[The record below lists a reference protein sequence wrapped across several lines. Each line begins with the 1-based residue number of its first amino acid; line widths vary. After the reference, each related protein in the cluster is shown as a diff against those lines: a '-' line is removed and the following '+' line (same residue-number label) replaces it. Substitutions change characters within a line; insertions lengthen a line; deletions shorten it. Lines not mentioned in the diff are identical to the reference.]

1 MQKDFFQTMT
11 SQQYRELIGL
21 SKPAFCYQQVQKE
34 NKYHAQ
40 KTEVDGIKF
49 DSKKESNDWRQ
60 LCLLEASGEISNLK
74 RQVSFIL
81 QEGYTNNQGKKIRPI
96 IYVAD
101 FVYEKDGKTYV
112 HDSKGGKATQT
123 DVFKIKRK
131 LFEYK
136 YPEYIFV
143 VS

>member
-1 MQKDFFQTMT
+1 MIKKQQFFQTMT
-11 SQQYRELIGL
+11 AQQYREMMGI
-21 SKPAFCYQQVQKE
+21 SKPAPAHKE

-49 DSKKESNDWRQ
+49 DSKKESKDWLQ
-60 LCLLEASGEISNLK
+60 LKMLETTGCISNLQ
-74 RQVSFIL
+74 RQVTFEL
-81 QEGYTNNQGKKIRPI
+81 QPKFTNNQGINIRAI
-96 IYVAD
+96 NYVAD

-112 HDSKGGKATQT
+112 QDSKGGKATQT
-123 DVFKIKRK
+123 DVFKLKRK

-136 YPEYIFV
+136 YREYIFI

>member
-1 MQKDFFQTMT
+1 MIKKQQFFCNMT
-11 SQQYRELIGL
+11 AQQYREMMGI
-21 SKPAFCYQQVQKE
+21 SKPIAVQKE

-40 KTEVDGIKF
+40 KTEVNGIKF
-49 DSKKESNDWRQ
+49 DSKKESHDWRQ
-60 LCLLEASGEISNLK
+60 LCMLEASGGISNLR
-74 RQVSFIL
+74 RQVTFEL
-81 QEGYTNNQGKKIRPI
+81 QPKFTNNQGVNIRAI
-96 IYVAD
+96 NYVAD

-112 HDSKGGKATQT
+112 QDSKGGKATQT
-123 DVFKIKRK
+123 DVFKLKRK